1 MPRRARVQK
10 RVILPDPIYGSVG
23 LAKFVN
29 CIMLAGKKSIA
40 EKIVYDSFEKIRRSS
55 RKEPLDVF
63 DQAIRNVTPEGIR
76 ALVELFWS
84 EVVLCYKAG
93 SSRPEEGSEHFWA
106 YNLEF
111 RTGRSFAHGDLIALG
126 YRHGP
131 LLGRALA
138 ELLAAVVDDPGAN
151 RRTTLLAR
159 ARELLGA

>member
-63 DQAIRNVTPEGIR
+63 DQAIRNVTPILEVKPKRVGGATYQVPVEIR
-76 ALVELFWS
+76 HDRGQGGKSMSEKLAGELMDAANGVGAS
-84 EVVLCYKAG
+84 IKRKEDTHKMAESNKAF
-93 SSRPEEGSEHFWA
+93 SHFR
-106 YNLEF
+106 Y
-111 RTGRSFAHGDLIALG
+111 
-126 YRHGP
+126 
-131 LLGRALA
+131 
-138 ELLAAVVDDPGAN
+138 
-151 RRTTLLAR
+151 
-159 ARELLGA
+159 